1 MANDKAQI
9 SDGKRQTSS
18 LARQI
23 DALAE
28 VVGDGRIIRLEQ
40 VQALAAECG
49 CEVREVEI
57 EALEAGVIP
66 WRYVRNVGTIGLEG
80 QARLLQSTV
89 AVVGLGGLGGYVTEA
104 LARMGV
110 GRLIL
115 IDGDVFEEHNLN
127 RQILSAETRLGMG
140 KAETARQRVDQINK
154 AVAVDTHAVM
164 LTRENLPQLLAGADV
179 VVDALDRLPIRVV
192 LQDGARALSIPM
204 VHGSIAGFLG
214 QVMTIL
220 PGDPGLRSLYGETD
234 QLPEQGLEAQL
245 GTPAATPMA
254 VAAWEVQEVVKI
266 LVGRGE
272 LLRHRLLV
280 MNMESGTVETL
291 RLG

>member
-1 MANDKAQI
+1 MTNDNFQMT
-9 SDGKRQTSS
+9 DLVR
-18 LARQI
+18 RI
-23 DALAE
+23 DSLAE
-28 VVGDGRIIRLEQ
+28 VVGDGRIIRLEH
-40 VQALAAECG
+40 VQALAVECE

-57 EALEAGVIP
+57 AALEAGVVP
-66 WRYVRNVGTIGLEG
+66 WRYIRNVGTIGLEG
-80 QARLLQSTV
+80 QARLLQSTA

-115 IDGDVFEEHNLN
+115 IDGDTFEEHNYN
-127 RQILSAETRLGMG
+127 RQLLSAEARLGME
-140 KAETARQRVDQINK
+140 KAQVARQRVAQINA
-154 AVAVDTHAVM
+154 AVAVDAHTVM
-164 LTRENLPQLLAGADV
+164 LTRENLPQLLEGADV
-179 VVDALDRLPIRVV
+179 VVDALDRLPTRMI
-192 LQDGARALSIPM
+192 LQDGAEALSIPM

-220 PGDPGLRSLYGETD
+220 PGDLGLRSLYGEID
-234 QLPEQGLEAQL
+234 QLPEQGLEVQL

-254 VAAWEVQEVVKI
+254 VAAWEAQEVVKI

-280 MNMESGTVETL
+280 MDMESGTVEIL